1 MYAVDEEIKF
11 LTTCKIR
18 VVILLLYSIILI
30 EGIFPLENLKTGKN
44 IKFKLQHLSQILAL
58 KLEEKV
64 LL

>member
-1 MYAVDEEIKF
+1 MKEIKF
-11 LTTCKIR
+11 LTICQIR
-18 VVILLLYSIILI
+18 TVILLLYQVILI

-44 IKFKLQHLSQILAL
+44 KKFKLQHLSQILAL